1 MRFFRFFLFLHF
13 LQFNV
18 LKLEFISVS
27 LVTKLFKCLCRG
39 HAENVLREHF
49 AEFYDLREKG
59 PQTVQVSLK
68 ELWVVLDA
76 REEDIH
82 WELVNDV
89 RVRQG
94 PHVHVVQVH
103 QGVCK
108 MFSQVLWL

>member
-1 MRFFRFFLFLHF
+1 M
-13 LQFNV
+13 

-39 HAENVLREHF
+39 HAKNVLREHF
-49 AEFYDLREKG
+49 AVFNDLREKG
-59 PQTVQVSLK
+59 SQRIQVSVK

-76 REEDIH
+76 CEEDIH
-82 WELVNDV
+82 RELVNDV

-103 QGVCK
+103 QGLCK
-108 MFSQVLWL
+108 IFSQVLWL